1 MTTWNE
7 LMTSAAPVAGR
18 ADTFSLR
25 VGEEW
30 LQGRTLYGGIV
41 AALGLGAMEQAI
53 EGLPPVLSTE
63 TVFMSPLPAGAIT
76 IEVRLLRRG
85 RNVAFAEALIGD
97 GNSVTTRVTA
107 VFGAARP
114 SSITVPVRS
123 RQPSKPLDASF
134 PIPFIPG
141 ITPAFTRQFES
152 RLSEGGFPFTGSD
165 DAATGGYLRF
175 LDDPG
180 SGATAQLGLL
190 DAFPAPI
197 LPVATAP
204 FMASTVR
211 WSVHFLQSA
220 PVPKDGF
227 WWFRADA
234 LAAADGY
241 ATSLG
246 TLQSDGVVVAWAE
259 QLVAVFDQPS
269 S

>member
-1 MTTWNE
+1 MATWNE
-7 LMTSAAPVAGR
+7 IMAALTPAVDR
-18 ADTFSLR
+18 PDTFT
-25 VGEEW
+25 VDIGADW

-41 AALGLGAMEQAI
+41 AALGLRAMEQAI

-63 TVFMSPLPAGAIT
+63 TVFMSPLPAGIVF

-97 GNSVTTRVTA
+97 GNSVATRVTA
-107 VFGAARP
+107 VFGSARN

-123 RQPSKPLDASF
+123 RQPSKSLDASF

-197 LPVATAP
+197 LPVATSP

-220 PVPKDGF
+220 PVPTDGF

-259 QLVAVFDQPS
+259 QLVAFFDQPS
-269 S
+269 G

>member
-1 MTTWNE
+1 MASWNE
-7 LMTSAAPVAGR
+7 VLAALTPAAER
-18 ADTFSLR
+18 PDTFTVA
-25 VGEEW
+25 VGPDW

-41 AALGLGAMEQAI
+41 AALGLRAI
-53 EGLPPVLSTE
+53 ERAFSDLPSVLSTE
-63 TVFMSPLPAGAIT
+63 AVFMSPLPAG
-76 IEVRLLRRG
+76 EVFVTVRMLRRG
-85 RNVAFAEALIGD
+85 RNVSFAEALIGD
-97 GNSVTTRVTA
+97 GNSAATRLTA

-114 SSITVPVRS
+114 SGITVPVRS
-123 RQPSKPLDASF
+123 REPSKPLAESF
-134 PIPFIPG
+134 AIPFLEG
-141 ITPAFTRQFES
+141 ITPAFTRHFES

-165 DAATGGYLRF
+165 DAATGGHLRYLS
-175 LDDPG
+175 DPG
-180 SGATAQLGLL
+180 SDAAALLGLL

-211 WSVHFLQSA
+211 WSVHFLQPA
-220 PVPKDGF
+220 AVPRDGY
-227 WWFRADA
+227 WWFRSDA